1 MINNIKKLYFYLV
14 AIIFTLPLITHASTL
29 KESITG
35 QISTSAKF
43 LGDPGGG
50 FAEGAQPRDVV
61 IWVIGYII
69 QFILVLVGIYF
80 FASIIY
86 GGYMWMTAAGNDE
99 QVGKAKKILTRA
111 FVGFL
116 IVLFALG
123 FTFMIMSVVV
133 GQTMVL

>member
-1 MINNIKKLYFYLV
+1 MIKYITNKYLQFSV
-14 AIIFTLPLITHASTL
+14 LLFSLPLIANASGL
-29 KESITG
+29 KESITS
-35 QISTSAKF
+35 QIDTSRIF
-43 LGDPGGG
+43 LGDPVSE
-50 FAEGAQPRDVV
+50 FDSPRSGVV
-61 IWVIGYII
+61 FIIGYII